1 MNTVSWSITDI
12 FEYVIKYHNNTFTYS
27 ISSLTS
33 SLQFVP
39 PVVRTGLETQW
50 VSPQERSRGLST
62 INSTMFAIANSSE
75 KSLRDFVDLSSINQL
90 ELTKSII
97 ERLRSGV
104 ETLKPSG
111 ESTQKIDGVACNNAT
126 T

>member
-12 FEYVIKYHNNTFTYS
+12 FEYVIKYHNNMFTYS

-39 PVVRTGLETQW
+39 PVGRTGLETQ
-50 VSPQERSRGLST
+50 
-62 INSTMFAIANSSE
+62 
-75 KSLRDFVDLSSINQL
+75 
-90 ELTKSII
+90 

-104 ETLKPSG
+104 ETLISHLPLEFRTRSSCFAITKA
-111 ESTQKIDGVACNNAT
+111 TNNWNICL
-126 T
+126 